1 MPSSLTAPKVS
12 IEIMFPDW
20 QQASVNFEDNG
31 IAFTPNLKRL
41 FKVNES
47 VKPTVQIKNPVLV

>member
-1 MPSSLTAPKVS
+1 
-12 IEIMFPDW
+12 MFPDW